1 MRFFILLLSSLLF
14 FSCSEEKTSREQV
27 IEKVNELF
35 IFTDNRDWAKVEQ
48 VFDSKVLFDMT
59 SLAGGSP
66 VEMSPKDITG
76 AWDKG
81 LKPLKAIHHQV
92 GNYLVTIKGNTAE
105 VFCYGIATHYLP
117 NSSGQNT
124 RTFVGSYNLR
134 LQRKGIWVIDQ
145 FKFNLKYIDGNPNL
159 EKEK

>member
-1 MRFFILLLSSLLF
+1 MRFFLLLLTGLLF

-59 SLAGGSP
+59 SLGAGSP
-66 VEMSPKDITG
+66 KEMNPKEITA

-92 GNYLVTIKGNTAE
+92 GNYLVSIKGNTAE
-105 VFCYGIATHYLP
+105 VFCYVIAIHFLLNPSNQT
-117 NSSGQNT
+117 T
-124 RTFVGSYNLR
+124 KTFIGSYNLR
-134 LQRKGIWVIDQ
+134 LQKKENWVIDQ
-145 FKFNLKYIDGNPNL
+145 FKFNLKY
-159 EKEK
+159 